1 MNHKV
6 RKEVDLLM
14 RSPEQI
20 NKEQI
25 NKLLR
30 RSPEG

>member
-1 MNHKV
+1 MNHEV

-20 NKEQI
+20 NK
-25 NKLLR
+25 LLR